1 MTEWIR
7 YALDGNYDYFKELKE
22 KNNLIHVLI
31 NTG

>member
-7 YALDGNYDYFKELKE
+7 YALDGNYDYFKKLK